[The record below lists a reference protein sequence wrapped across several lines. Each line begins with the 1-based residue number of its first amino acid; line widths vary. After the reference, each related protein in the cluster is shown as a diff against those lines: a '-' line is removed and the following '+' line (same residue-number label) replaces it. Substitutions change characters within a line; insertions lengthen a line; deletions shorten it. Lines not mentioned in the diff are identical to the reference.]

1 MLIGFF
7 SSLLRGGAVFVQL
20 FAAFYAQ
27 GYKQVLPYLRR
38 VFFVRFLIWFL
49 IGLFIILFGQE
60 YHNATL
66 FAIGIGFF
74 IFSFSAGF
82 GAIYFKE
89 LVSKIF
95 SHRFRGKT
103 MAYRQFFTGLG
114 AIISGGIAG
123 WVLQNYKPPLSFGY
137 LFLLSSFLM
146 AIGFI
151 SFGTIKEP
159 IKEKITQKEKS
170 FKKFLQNAL
179 NILKGDKALQYQ
191 VLTFLFAYGYL
202 AALPFI
208 ILDAKDKI
216 ELDGVAVGSLITA
229 QMLGAMFS
237 NFIWGKLSSQGKN
250 KLITLISLSLM
261 IIGAIIAMFASHLY
275 IYMLIFALFGAST
288 DGNRISGSNMLLQIA
303 PEDKRPIY
311 VAININILSFGM
323 FFSVIGGV
331 VVHLTNYTIL
341 YIFTL
346 LLLLI
351 SLFFAFK
358 LEDKD

>member
-1 MLIGFF
+1 
-7 SSLLRGGAVFVQL
+7 
-20 FAAFYAQ
+20 
-27 GYKQVLPYLRR
+27 
-38 VFFVRFLIWFL
+38 
-49 IGLFIILFGQE
+49 
-60 YHNATL
+60 
-66 FAIGIGFF
+66 
-74 IFSFSAGF
+74 
-82 GAIYFKE
+82 
-89 LVSKIF
+89 
-95 SHRFRGKT
+95 
-103 MAYRQFFTGLG
+103 
-114 AIISGGIAG
+114 
-123 WVLQNYKPPLSFGY
+123 
-137 LFLLSSFLM
+137 
-146 AIGFI
+146 
-151 SFGTIKEP
+151 
-159 IKEKITQKEKS
+159 
-170 FKKFLQNAL
+170 
-179 NILKGDKALQYQ
+179 
-191 VLTFLFAYGYL
+191 LFAYGYL